1 MFARISIAFALAVLL
16 SRSEAPAQ
24 EFRPV
29 PAPPVTSAILGPQLI
44 AWTQS
49 QDPQPVQQPKPNA
62 SPLPERQPEQPPQ
75 QAPEAQ
81 SQPAEHSLSGIIVKE
96 GGVYVLVSD
105 TVIYQLDDQG
115 RAREHAHRRVKI
127 TGSLSA
133 GGDMIHVVNIEL
145 IS

>member
-1 MFARISIAFALAVLL
+1 M
-16 SRSEAPAQ
+16 
-24 EFRPV
+24 
-29 PAPPVTSAILGPQLI
+29 
-44 AWTQS
+44 
-49 QDPQPVQQPKPNA
+49 QQPKPNA

-105 TVIYQLDDQG
+105 TVVYQLDDQG
-115 RAREHAHRRVKI
+115 RAREYAHRRVKI